1 MLNYKSID
9 FYLHLQYKKLT
20 VMKRK
25 RLILFSMLIGM
36 MVGLFTMN
44 VNAANE
50 KPNIDKAMMEKVKT
64 TLINKYGEATRFRVE
79 RGVQQAAGLWRDTDG
94 TPQEFE
100 TFCID
105 NFVSDGVAL
114 DRLYKK
120 LERNFEI
127 FSGYFLKMDLL
138 LKEPLHLV
146 GNEIEPID
154 MMFGS
159 YDASAH
165 LDDDLYSTKI
175 AFITALNFP
184 YYNLIEKTELGTK
197 WSRKEWAYARMGDRF
212 TNRVPANII
221 LNVSQTLTEADAY
234 ISDYNVMM
242 GNLLNPKGKTLFP
255 ADMKL
260 ITHWGL
266 RDELKS
272 NYEGENGLEKQRMI
286 YHVMKRIIDQSIPQQ
301 VINNKEYTWNP
312 IDNKVFKEGKEVT
325 FTPEPD
331 KRYQV
336 LLSNFKALKSIDQY
350 SPNLPTYIDRAFEDG
365 MEISQADVEK
375 LFTEFVSSPQVKE
388 VAAYISKQLGR
399 KLEPFDIW
407 YSGFKSRGGIPE
419 DQLTAMTTKKYPTN
433 QAFKDDMPNILV
445 KLGWD
450 QKKAE
455 EISSLITVDAA
466 RGSGHAWG
474 AAMRGDLAH
483 LRTRIGPNGMDY
495 KGYNIAVHEFGHNVE
510 QTVTLNDIDY
520 YMLQGVPN
528 TAFTEAV
535 AFLFQKRDL
544 ELLGLPNADPNKEHM
559 MALDNFW
566 GSYEIMGVSLVDMKV
581 WKWMYA
587 NPDATPAQLK
597 EAVISAA
604 KEVWNKYY
612 AGVLGGKDEPI
623 LAIYSHMIDNP
634 LYLSNYPMGHIIDF
648 QVEQQVKGKPL
659 AQEFQR
665 MYTQGRL
672 VPQVWMKEAVGS
684 EISIQPTLNAA
695 TEALKALK

>member
-1 MLNYKSID
+1 MQRTPKFFFKFVSIINTHIMSKKILLPVIILAFIFGSTLSVKSA
-9 FYLHLQYKKLT
+9 LT
-20 VMKRK
+20 V
-25 RLILFSMLIGM
+25 
-36 MVGLFTMN
+36 
-44 VNAANE
+44 E
-50 KPNIDKAMMEKVKT
+50 KANIDKATMEKVT
-64 TLINKYGEATRFRVE
+64 AALTGKYGDKAKFRID
-79 RGVQQAAGLWRDTDG
+79 RGVQQAANLWRESDG
-94 TPQEFE
+94 TAQDFE
-100 TFCID
+100 TFCLE
-105 NFVSDGVAL
+105 NFIADEAAL
-114 DRLYKK
+114 DRLFNK
-120 LERNFEI
+120 LEKNFEV
-127 FSGYFLKMDLL
+127 FAGYFNIMDLK
-138 LKEPLHLV
+138 LKEPIHLT
-146 GNEIEPID
+146 GGEIEPID

-159 YDASAH
+159 YNVAAH
-165 LDDDLYSTKI
+165 LTDDFFDNKI

-184 YYNLIEKTELGTK
+184 YYTLEEKTAQGTN
-197 WSRKEWAYARMGDRF
+197 WTRKQWAYARMGDRF
-212 TNRVPANII
+212 TSRVPSDIVMNI
-221 LNVSQTLTEADAY
+221 SKTLTEADTY
-234 ISDYNVMM
+234 ISEYNIFM
-242 GNLLNPKGKTLFP
+242 GSLLNSKGKQLFP

-272 NYEGENGLEKQRMI
+272 NYVGETGLEKQRII
-286 YHVMKRIIDQSIPQQ
+286 YSVMKRIIDQSIPQQ
-301 VINNKEYTWNP
+301 VINSGEYTWDP
-312 IDNKVFKEGKEVT
+312 AANKIFKDGKEST
-325 FTPEPD
+325 FTREPD
-331 KRYQV
+331 KRYEV
-336 LLSNFKALKSIDQY
+336 LLGNFKALKEMDPY
-350 SPNLPTYIDRAFEDG
+350 SPNTPTYIDRAFEEG
-365 MEISQADVEK
+365 MEIPQEDVER

-407 YSGFKSRGGIPE
+407 YNGFKSRGGLPE
-419 DQLTAMTTKKYPTN
+419 EKLTAMTSAKYPDPA
-433 QAFKDDMPNILV
+433 AFKADMPNLLV

-450 QKKAE
+450 KKKAE
-455 EISSLITVDAA
+455 EISSLILVDAA

-474 AAMRGDLAH
+474 SAMRNDYAH
-483 LRTRIGPNGMDY
+483 LRTRISDKGMDY

-510 QTVTLNDIDY
+510 QTVTMNDVDY

-528 TAFTEAV
+528 TSFTEAV

-587 NPDATPAQLK
+587 NPNATPAQLK

-612 AGVLGGKDEPI
+612 AGILGGNDEPI

-634 LYLSNYPMGHIIDF
+634 LYLSNYPVGHLIDF
-648 QVEQQVKGKPL
+648 QIEQQVKGKEL
-659 AQEFQR
+659 AAEFQR

-672 VPQVWMKEAVGS
+672 VPQVWMKGAVGS

-695 TEALKALK
+695 TEALKAIK